1 MTEPALLPDVEEV
14 FTQWLTAQSALSG
27 VIVCTSLPIT
37 YDGSQRVVRLD
48 RIGGA
53 ADYLMRIDRPRLD
66 VDCWGP
72 SKAAASDLTALVRR
86 LLLVDLIQGANLSQW
101 SCSISDVREDVGP
114 QYLDEPDYPPAGRY
128 LMQITA
134 VVHSA

>member
-1 MTEPALLPDVEEV
+1 MTTPVLPDVEQAL
-14 FTQWLTAQSALSG
+14 TQWLSSQSDLSG

-66 VDCWGP
+66 IDCWAP
-72 SKAAASDLTALVRR
+72 SKAAAWDLTALVRR
-86 LLLVDLIQGANLSQW
+86 HLLVDLIQGGNLSAW
-101 SCSISDVREDVGP
+101 SCSVSDVREDVGP
-114 QYLDEPDYPPAGRY
+114 QYFDEPDYPSAGRY

-134 VVHSA
+134 VIHSA